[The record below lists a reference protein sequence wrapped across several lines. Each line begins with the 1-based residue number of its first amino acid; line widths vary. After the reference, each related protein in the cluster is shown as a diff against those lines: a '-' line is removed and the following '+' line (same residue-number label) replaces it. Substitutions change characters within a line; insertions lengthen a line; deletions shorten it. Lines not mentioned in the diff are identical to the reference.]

1 MLDFVTPI
9 NQYGALVYT
18 PDLPHL
24 HGKYNQLNPQHE
36 QKSSEEED
44 LRTIGVIR
52 QTAQEFVLNRVSDA
66 FVFSSPFNFPLDHM
80 KDGIF
85 YIKFSLMLHIISQL
99 PYVIHNTPYKS
110 NMNTLDLKTLVFG
123 MSFTPK
129 PGSHPNKGG
138 KIPHLLLHN

>member
-9 NQYGALVYT
+9 NQYGSLVYT

-85 YIKFSLMLHIISQL
+85 YIKFFLMRHIISQS

-129 PGSHPNKGG
+129 PGSHPNKGS